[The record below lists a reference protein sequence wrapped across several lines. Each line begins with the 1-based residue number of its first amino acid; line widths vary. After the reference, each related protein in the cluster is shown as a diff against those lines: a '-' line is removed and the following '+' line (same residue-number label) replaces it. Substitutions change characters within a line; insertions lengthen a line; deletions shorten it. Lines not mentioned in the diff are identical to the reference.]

1 MTVDLRDLF
10 YVLFGTAFLLLTF
23 APALSRS
30 RLYNLPLICTGGG
43 FLAVTFG
50 LPLISPLHNDPAETK
65 IIEHASELIV
75 IISLAG
81 AGLAIDTP
89 ASWRAWQPTWRLL
102 LFVMPASIVALVW
115 LGVAWG
121 GLSIAAAVLLGAA
134 LAPTD
139 PVLARSVAVG
149 PPGEDEH
156 GVKLALTAE
165 AGLNDGLAFPFVW
178 LAIAFAGLEVAN
190 PFAHPGE
197 WLGTWLW
204 RDVAWRTAAGVGVGL
219 GSGYLL
225 SRLVFS
231 RIGDA
236 GHGAEGAENPA
247 LNFLAWTFIAYGIA
261 EAIDGY
267 GFLAVFLSARAGRA
281 HARDLEGPDPKY
293 GRKAHEYGDQ
303 IEAILLVLLLLWL
316 GGFVAD
322 GLWRS
327 WSLADL
333 GIALALVFVVRPL
346 AGLAVLALPGS
357 GGSWPDRLRI
367 AVFGV
372 RGMGSIFYIAYA
384 QTHADFADID
394 AVWRIG
400 ALVILLSIVLHG
412 FGAAIWMPS
421 GVDEQREPPAEADP
435 ESPVEGDPDYVGDG
449 DPPRAG
455 AVPDGPDGPG
465 GAAPSA
471 DGGASRERR

>member
-1 MTVDLRDLF
+1 MSVDLRDVF
-10 YVLFGTAFLLLTF
+10 YVLFGLAFLALTF

-30 RLYNLPLICTGGG
+30 RLYNLPLLCVAGG

-50 LPLISPLHNDPAETK
+50 LPFVSPLRGDEVETK
-65 IIEHASELIV
+65 IIEHAAELIV

-89 ASWRAWQPTWRLL
+89 STWRAWQPTWRLL
-102 LFVMPASIVALVW
+102 IVVMPASIAALAW
-115 LGVAWG
+115 MGVVWG
-121 GLSIAAAVLLGAA
+121 GLSIAAATLLGAG

-190 PFAHPGE
+190 PFANPGE

-225 SRLVFS
+225 SSLVFS
-231 RIGDA
+231 RLGDA
-236 GHGAEGAENPA
+236 GQGAVNPA
-247 LNFLAWTFIAYGIA
+247 LNFLAWTFLAYGVT

-281 HARDLEGPDPKY
+281 HARDFEGPDPKY
-293 GRKAHEYGDQ
+293 GRRAHEYGDQ
-303 IEAILLVLLLLWL
+303 LEAILLVLLLLWL

-322 GLWRS
+322 GLWRT
-327 WSLADL
+327 WTLADL
-333 GIALALVFVVRPL
+333 GIALALVFVVRPV
-346 AGLAVLALPGS
+346 AALAVLALPGV

-372 RGMGSIFYIAYA
+372 RGMGSIFYVAYG

-394 AVWRIG
+394 AVWRIS
-400 ALVILLSIVLHG
+400 ALVILVSIVLHG

-421 GVDEQREPPAEADP
+421 KEDEQGEAAD
-435 ESPVEGDPDYVGDG
+435 ERTDEAAHAS
-449 DPPRAG
+449 A
-455 AVPDGPDGPG
+455 DGPG
-465 GAAPSA
+465 APA
-471 DGGASRERR
+471 GDG

>member
-1 MTVDLRDLF
+1 MTVDLRDVF
-10 YVLFGTAFLLLTF
+10 YVLFGVAFLLLTF

-30 RLYNLPLICTGGG
+30 RLFNLPLICVAAG
-43 FLAVTFG
+43 FGAVTFG
-50 LPLISPLHNDPAETK
+50 LPLISPLHNDGSETK
-65 IIEHASELIV
+65 IIEHAAELIV

-178 LAIAFAGLEVAN
+178 LAIAFAGIEAAN
-190 PFAHPGE
+190 PFLVPGE

-204 RDVAWRTAAGVGVGL
+204 RDVLWRTAAGVGVGL
-219 GSGYLL
+219 GAGWLL

-236 GHGAEGAENPA
+236 SHGAEGAQNPA
-247 LNFLAWTFIAYGIA
+247 LNFLAWTFISYGVA

-281 HARDLEGPDPKY
+281 QANELEEGSDPKY

-316 GGFVAD
+316 GGFIAD
-322 GLWRS
+322 GLWRT
-327 WSLADL
+327 WTLGDLAV
-333 GIALALVFVVRPL
+333 ALALVLVVRPL
-346 AGLAVLALPGS
+346 AGIAALALPGV
-357 GGSWPDRLRI
+357 GGSWADRARV

-384 QTHADFADID
+384 QTHAEFADID
-394 AVWRIG
+394 GVWRIG

-412 FGAAIWMPS
+412 FGAAIAMPAER
-421 GVDEQREPPAEADP
+421 DEQR
-435 ESPVEGDPDYVGDG
+435 
-449 DPPRAG
+449 DPPRETDSEGEAL
-455 AVPDGPDGPG
+455 DG
-465 GAAPSA
+465 
-471 DGGASRERR
+471 

>member
-1 MTVDLRDLF
+1 MTTFDLRDAF
-10 YVLFGTAFLLLTF
+10 YVLFGVAFLALTF

-30 RLYNLPLICTGGG
+30 RLYNLPLLCTAGG
-43 FLAVTFG
+43 FAAVSLG
-50 LPLISPLHNDPAETK
+50 LPLISPLHGDPSETV
-65 IIEHASELIV
+65 IIEHVAELIV

-102 LFVMPASIVALVW
+102 IVVMPASIAALAW
-115 LGVAWG
+115 MGVAWG
-121 GLSIAAAVLLGAA
+121 GLSVAAAVLLGAS

-178 LAIAFAGLEVAN
+178 LAIAFAGLEMAN
-190 PFAHPGE
+190 PFLHAGD

-204 RDVAWRTAAGVGVGL
+204 RDVLWRTAAGVGVGV

-231 RIGDA
+231 RFGDA
-236 GHGAEGAENPA
+236 GQGAENPA
-247 LNFLAWTFIAYGIA
+247 LNFLAWTFIAYGIT

-267 GFLAVFLSARAGRA
+267 GFLAVFLSARAGRE
-281 HARDLEGPDPKY
+281 HARELEGPDPKY
-293 GRKAHEYGDQ
+293 GRRAHEYGDQ
-303 IEAILLVLLLLWL
+303 LEAILLVLLLLWL
-316 GGFVAD
+316 GGFIAD
-322 GLWRS
+322 GLWRT
-327 WSLADL
+327 WTLTDL
-333 GIALALVFVVRPL
+333 GIALALVFVVRPV
-346 AGLAVLALPGS
+346 AALAVLALPGV
-357 GGSWPDRLRI
+357 GGSWGDRIRI

-384 QTHADFADID
+384 QSHADFADID
-394 AVWRIG
+394 VVWRIS
-400 ALVILLSIVLHG
+400 ALVILVSIVLHG

-421 GVDEQREPPAEADP
+421 ERDEQDECPDEGNEGGGPDQAVPAAP
-435 ESPVEGDPDYVGDG
+435 ES
-449 DPPRAG
+449 
-455 AVPDGPDGPG
+455 
-465 GAAPSA
+465 S
-471 DGGASRERR
+471 DGGASAENR